1 MVEAGLTTR
10 LPAAMICLALAI
22 ACGRSSGGST
32 GTPTAPTP
40 TAGLPAGG
48 PCGTLGWTASL
59 NILNGAECVTS
70 TSAVVL
76 LNMRDRDGFAA
87 GACSG
92 TVISER
98 AILTAAHCLSSEV
111 RLIRIFL
118 GSGPEIIAESFTAHP
133 AYRGGGDS
141 TADVGVVVM
150 AQSIGRTPAPLL
162 LGRDARVGEPA
173 IIAGWGRNQN
183 DVPATLRAGL
193 TAITAAG
200 RTLLETQFGPSVSS
214 ICSGDSGGPILLFE
228 GGAWAVGGVTSATSE
243 NVCNTGTNYYVTL
256 RNASVSSFVLGLV
269 PDAAQR

>member
-1 MVEAGLTTR
+1 MTRRLLAALMCLGLS
-10 LPAAMICLALAI
+10 I
-22 ACGRSSGGST
+22 ACGSGGGGSA

-40 TAGLPAGG
+40 TAGLPTGG
-48 PCGTLGWTASL
+48 ACGTLGWTVSL
-59 NILNGAECVTS
+59 NILNGAECATGTS
-70 TSAVVL
+70 SVAL

-98 AILTAAHCLSSEV
+98 AILTAAHCLSSAV
-111 RLIRIFL
+111 RVVRVFL
-118 GSGPEIIAESFTAHP
+118 GSGAEIVAESFTTHP
-133 AYRGGGDS
+133 DYRGGS

-150 AQSIGRTPAPLL
+150 AQPIGRTPVPLL
-162 LGRDARVGEPA
+162 LGRDPRVAEPA

-200 RTLLETQFGPSVSS
+200 STLLETQFGPSVSS

-228 GGAWAVGGVTSATSE
+228 GGAWAVGGVTSATSA

-256 RNASVSSFVLGLV
+256 RNASVSAFVLSLV
-269 PDAAQR
+269 PDAVRR